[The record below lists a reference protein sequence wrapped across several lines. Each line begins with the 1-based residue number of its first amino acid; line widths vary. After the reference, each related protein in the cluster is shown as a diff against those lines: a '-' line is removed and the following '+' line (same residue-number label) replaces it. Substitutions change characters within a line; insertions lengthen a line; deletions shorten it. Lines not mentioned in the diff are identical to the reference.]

1 MAYFVTE
8 VVRNKVP
15 YMYLNYFTTEA
26 DKIVNDTKCHQ
37 CLKTFG
43 Y

>member
-8 VVRNKVP
+8 VVRNKAP
-15 YMYLNYFTTEA
+15 YMFLNYFTIEA
-26 DKIVNDTKCHQ
+26 DKVVKDTKCHQ